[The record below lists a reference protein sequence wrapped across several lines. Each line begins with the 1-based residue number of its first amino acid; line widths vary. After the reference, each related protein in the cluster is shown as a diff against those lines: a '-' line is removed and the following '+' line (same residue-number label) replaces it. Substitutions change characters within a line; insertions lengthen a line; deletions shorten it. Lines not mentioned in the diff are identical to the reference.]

1 MWLISDVGFF
11 SIVRKSG
18 DDAGDMLTIRA
29 RVRGDLE
36 RLRQRYLPSMG
47 PIVEGGGTDYR
58 FRARALRREV
68 GQAVA
73 AMVGAIDYRNF
84 KDRIASVQGSGRAH
98 RYAAVWADLAGLEEE
113 DAPDPSP
120 PRGPR
125 CPRPVDA
132 ALPSSGGAAAADDE
146 APQPWPAEQER
157 IGRYRV
163 SYGGVLI
170 DSAGRVLLRK
180 VKGGFGGTDWTF
192 AKGRHHPP
200 DEPAH
205 TALREVRE
213 ETGYAARIVGPIP
226 GDFKGQVS
234 ITRYYLMRPVG
245 EPGSFDDETEQVRWV
260 EPEQARSLIAT
271 TPDLTTRQR
280 DLAVLDA
287 ALACNRQTPDG

>member
-11 SIVRKSG
+11 SIVCKPG
-18 DDAGDMLTIRA
+18 DEAQGMLTIRA

-36 RLRQRYLPSMG
+36 RLRQQYLPSMG
-47 PIVEGGGTDYR
+47 PIVEDGGTDYR
-58 FRARALRREV
+58 FRARALRGDV
-68 GQAVA
+68 AQAVA

-84 KDRIASVQGSGRAH
+84 KDRIASVQGSARAH
-98 RYAAVWADLAGLEEE
+98 RYAAVWSDLAGLEQAETS
-113 DAPDPSP
+113 DPSP

-125 CPRPVDA
+125 P
-132 ALPSSGGAAAADDE
+132 
-146 APQPWPAEQER
+146 PQPASLVAEPLPPWRADQKN

-192 AKGRHHPP
+192 AKGRHQPP

-213 ETGYAARIVGPIP
+213 ETGYEARIVGPIP
-226 GDFKGQVS
+226 GEFKGQVS
-234 ITRYYLMRPVG
+234 ITRYYLMRPEG

-260 EPEQARSLIAT
+260 EPEQARALIAT
-271 TPDLTTRQR
+271 TPDLTTRRR

-287 ALACNRQTPDG
+287 ALACNREAPDV